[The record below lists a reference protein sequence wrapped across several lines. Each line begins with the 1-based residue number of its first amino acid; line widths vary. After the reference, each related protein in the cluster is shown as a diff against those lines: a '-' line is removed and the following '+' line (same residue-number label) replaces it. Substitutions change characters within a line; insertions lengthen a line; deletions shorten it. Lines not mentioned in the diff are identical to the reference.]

1 LATDA
6 DPTSNREFQ
15 ERVFGKMTIP
25 ETLPAF
31 RSLKVDA
38 MGWLWA
44 ELYEWDPT
52 LPPKWMVFDLDGRAR
67 GTLTTPKGL
76 VVESIGADYIL
87 GIWIDDL
94 GIEFVRR
101 YALNRGVVLG
111 PSPTET
117 SSRAK
122 KGEMAND
129 RGQGF

>member
-1 LATDA
+1 
-6 DPTSNREFQ
+6 
-15 ERVFGKMTIP
+15 MTIP

-44 ELYEWDPT
+44 EVYEWDPT
-52 LPPKWMVFDLDGRAR
+52 LPPEWMVFDLDGRAR

-87 GIWIDDL
+87 GVWIDDL

-101 YALNRGVVLG
+101 YALKRGTELG
-111 PSPTET
+111 AEP
-117 SSRAK
+117 
-122 KGEMAND
+122 N
-129 RGQGF
+129 